1 MIRRREFI
9 TLLGSAAAWP
19 FAARAQQAA
28 IPVVGFLSTRGAA
41 DSENPV
47 AAFHGGMKE
56 VGFVEGENVS
66 VEYHWAGSQSDRL
79 QELVADMVR
88 ARVSVIAAI
97 GPPAAVAAKAVTGT
111 IPIVF
116 TVGSDPVKIGLV
128 ASLGRPGGNATGINI
143 FNAELGA
150 KRLGL
155 LHDLMPASSV
165 VALLVNPSFPNVA
178 SYVSEVEAAARVV
191 RQQTHVLNASNEGEI
206 DAAFE
211 TISQIHADALL
222 VAADPFFT
230 GKRDQIVA
238 LAARHAIPA
247 IYEAREFAAAGGL
260 MSYGTS
266 LTEAYRLA
274 GVYVGRILKGE
285 RPSDLPVVQPTKFD
299 LVINVKTA
307 RALGLTFPPALLA
320 LADEVIE

>member
-1 MIRRREFI
+1 MRRRAFI
-9 TLLGSAAAWP
+9 GLFGGAAAWP
-19 FAARAQQAA
+19 IAVRAQQPAMPM
-28 IPVVGFLSTRGAA
+28 IGFLRSTAA
-41 DSENPV
+41 NGSEHIV
-47 AAFHGGMKE
+47 AAFLRGLKE
-56 VGFVEGENVS
+56 AGFVEGQNVAI
-66 VEYHWAGSQSDRL
+66 EYRWADNQNDRL
-79 QELVADMVR
+79 PALADDLIR
-88 ARVSVIAAI
+88 RGEAVIFAAGI
-97 GPPAAVAAKAVTGT
+97 PAALAAKAATST

-143 FNAELGA
+143 FSAELGA

-155 LHDLMPASSV
+155 LHDLVPVSSV

-191 RQQTHVLNASNEGEI
+191 RQQIHVLNASNEGEI
-206 DAAFE
+206 DAAFA

-230 GKRDQIVA
+230 GRRDQIVA

-247 IYEAREFAAAGGL
+247 VYEAREFAAAGGL

-285 RPSDLPVVQPTKFD
+285 RPSNLPVVQPTKFD
-299 LVINVKTA
+299 LVINLKTA